1 VSAYDGAQ
9 LQHITEHEKVLKI
22 IPVILQIITTAEM
35 LSTDKDSKQHLAVN
49 AAFSNLINNDIAKN
63 EKVVINTLPRQNLF
77 PDISELSSFTQT
89 QRQVVAEKAV
99 VQILFTSW
107 PDNCVY
113 RSKIKNTTV

>member
-63 EKVVINTLPRQNLF
+63 EKVVLNTLLRQNLF
-77 PDISELSSFTQT
+77 PDINLTFLSFPISL
-89 QRQVVAEKAV
+89 RHRDK
-99 VQILFTSW
+99 LLL
-107 PDNCVY
+107 
-113 RSKIKNTTV
+113 KKL